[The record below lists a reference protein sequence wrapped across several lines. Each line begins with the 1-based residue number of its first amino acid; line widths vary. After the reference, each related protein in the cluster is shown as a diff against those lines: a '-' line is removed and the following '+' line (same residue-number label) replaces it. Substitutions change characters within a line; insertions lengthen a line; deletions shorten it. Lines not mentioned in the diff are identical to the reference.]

1 MSAPILSILVPF
13 HGDDPSALMDALAAQ
28 MDGTCELVL
37 FDDGSP
43 DKAPVNVLQSHAEA
57 LDVAIR
63 VVSSKSN
70 LGRSGARNALCK
82 AARGDW
88 LLYLDADMEV
98 PEGFLARW
106 LELIRANTFDAAY
119 GGYTLPAEEART
131 HPVHAALARAGDVIS
146 AEERAQRGASAFAGS
161 NLAVRASLMAK
172 VPFDQGYQGWGWE
185 DVDWAVRASKTAR
198 LAHVDNPAGHGGLQ
212 SVDRLIAKFAEGGAN
227 HARFLARHPEQA
239 RLPGARLARLIAQ
252 LRLASAVT
260 AITPAM
266 ARSSALPVRLRAL
279 ALKAYKAACAARALG
294 SGRSEATWL
303 GEVRP

>member
-1 MSAPILSILVPF
+1 MSAPLLSILVPF

-28 MDGTCELVL
+28 MGGTCELVL

-43 DKAPVNVLQSHAEA
+43 DKAPLKALQSRAEA
-57 LDVAIR
+57 LGAAIR

-70 LGRSGARNALCK
+70 LGRSGARNALCR

-98 PEGFLARW
+98 SEGFLARW
-106 LELIRANTFDAAY
+106 LGLIRANTFDAAY
-119 GGYTLPAEEART
+119 GGYTLPAEAART

-146 AEERAQRGASAFAGS
+146 VEERAQRGVSAFAGS
-161 NLAVRASLMAK
+161 NLAVRASLMTA
-172 VPFDQGYQGWGWE
+172 VPFDENYTGWGWE
-185 DVDWAVRASKTAR
+185 DVDWAVRAAKTAR

-212 SVDRLIAKFAEGGAN
+212 SVDRLIAKYAEGGAN
-227 HARFLARHPEQA
+227 YARFLARHPEQA
-239 RLPGARLARLIAQ
+239 TLPGARLARLIAQ
-252 LRLASAVT
+252 LRLAFAIT

-266 ARSSALPVRLRAL
+266 ARSSALPVRLRVM

>member
-1 MSAPILSILVPF
+1 MSAPVLSILVPF

-37 FDDGSP
+37 FDDCSP
-43 DKAPVNVLQSHAEA
+43 DKAPLKALQSRAEA
-57 LDVAIR
+57 LGAAIR

-70 LGRSGARNALCK
+70 LGRSGARNALCR

-106 LELIRANTFDAAY
+106 LDLIRANTFDAAY
-119 GGYTLPAEEART
+119 GGYTLPAEEARL

-146 AEERAQRGASAFAGS
+146 AEERARRGASAFAGS
-161 NLAVRASLMAK
+161 NLVVRASLMTA
-172 VPFDQGYQGWGWE
+172 VPFDENYTGWGWE
-185 DVDWAVRASKTAR
+185 DVDWAVRASKAAR

-212 SVDRLIAKFAEGGAN
+212 SVDRLIAKYAEGGAN
-227 HARFLARHPEQA
+227 YARFLARHPEQA
-239 RLPGARLARLIAQ
+239 TLPGARLARLIAQ
-252 LRLASAVT
+252 LRLAFAIT

-266 ARSSALPVRLRAL
+266 ARSSALPVRLRVL

-294 SGRSEATWL
+294 SDRSEATWL

>member
-1 MSAPILSILVPF
+1 MSAPVLSILVPF
-13 HGDDPSALMDALAAQ
+13 HGDDPSALMDALATQ
-28 MDGTCELVL
+28 MGGTCELVL

-43 DKAPVNVLQSHAEA
+43 DKAPVKALQSRAEGLGA
-57 LDVAIR
+57 AIR
-63 VVSSKSN
+63 VVSSKTN
-70 LGRSGARNALCK
+70 LGRSGARNALCR

-106 LELIRANTFDAAY
+106 LDLIRANTFDAAY
-119 GGYTLPAEEART
+119 GGYTLPADEARL

-146 AEERAQRGASAFAGS
+146 VEERAQRGASAFAGS
-161 NLAVRASLMAK
+161 NLMVRASLMAA
-172 VPFDQGYQGWGWE
+172 VPFDENYTGWGWE
-185 DVDWAVRASKTAR
+185 DVDWAVCAAKTAC

-212 SVDRLIAKFAEGGAN
+212 SVDRLIAKYAEGGAN
-227 HARFLARHPEQA
+227 YARFLARHPEQA
-239 RLPGARLARLIAQ
+239 SLPGARLARLIAQ
-252 LRLASAVT
+252 TRLSAVFM
-260 AITPAM
+260 AITPAL
-266 ARSSALPVRLRAL
+266 ARSSTLPVRLRVL